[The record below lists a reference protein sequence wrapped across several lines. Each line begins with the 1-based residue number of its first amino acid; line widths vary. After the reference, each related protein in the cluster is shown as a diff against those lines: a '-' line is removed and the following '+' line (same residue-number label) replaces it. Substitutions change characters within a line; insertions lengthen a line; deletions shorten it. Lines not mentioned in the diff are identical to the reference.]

1 MGETAR
7 SIGAEAERR
16 AADYLV
22 HRGLVMVT
30 RNYRCRG
37 GEIDLVMRDGPTLVF
52 VEVRARSKSRFGGAA
67 DSITTRKQARVI
79 LAARHYLA
87 RHGLDVP
94 CRFDALLLDG
104 DRLEWIKSAFDA

>member
-1 MGETAR
+1 
-7 SIGAEAERR
+7 
-16 AADYLV
+16 
-22 HRGLVMVT
+22 
-30 RNYRCRG
+30 
-37 GEIDLVMRDGPTLVF
+37 MRDGPTLVF
-52 VEVRARSKSRFGGAA
+52 VEVRARAKSRFGGAA

>member
-1 MGETAR
+1 MGKAAQ

-16 AADYLV
+16 ASDYLL
-22 HRGLVMVT
+22 HRGLVMVG

-37 GEIDLVMRDGPTLVF
+37 GEIDLVMREGPVLVF
-52 VEVRARSKSRFGGAA
+52 VEVRARSKSNFGGAA
-67 DSITTRKQARVI
+67 ESITSRKQARII

-104 DRLEWIKSAFDA
+104 DRIDWIKGAFDA